1 MLFGIDF
8 FALLVV
14 TLASLTATV
23 TVVALYSLGI
33 RLLALADP
41 LPEDLD
47 PDTPEHEIRTK
58 TGSIVVIQPL
68 SPTRQKLA
76 LWGSRLCFGLCAV
89 AVLFGIFLII
99 PALHDLILPA

>member
-14 TLASLTATV
+14 TLAALTATV
-23 TVVALYSLGI
+23 VVVALYAMGI
-33 RLLALADP
+33 RLSALADP

-58 TGSIVVIQPL
+58 TGSIVTITPL
-68 SPTRQKLA
+68 NEAKRSLA
-76 LWGSRLCFGLCAV
+76 RWGARICFGLCGV

-99 PALHDLILPA
+99 PYLHDFILPA